1 MKKLKSKKI
10 ILAVLTIMLIV
21 SLVSPVLAT
30 SGGLQVINENTQSDN
45 NTLSNNTPTNN
56 TNTNTNNTNINT
68 SNNNTSRYNNN
79 TNTLPKTGVNDYSIA
94 LIIIVCLVSAVY
106 AYKKIRDYNK
116 F

>member
-56 TNTNTNNTNINT
+56 TNINT